1 MPEEV
6 MDPRPY
12 IIVGGGI
19 AGLAAAL
26 ALAPAPTLIL
36 EKSRRFEEVGAGL
49 QLGPNAVR
57 ALQKLDAWDAVEPFT
72 NSPPEVHIWDGIAG
86 KILKRIRLGEEF
98 EKRYG
103 APYRVI
109 HRADLHAALL
119 SVARKLPQL
128 KIRTGA
134 EVTSWR
140 DGASGADVFVTSANY
155 IRGRFLFGC
164 DGVNSSLRRAAVPR
178 STTLDSGLTIH
189 RALIDLPRPGGDIA
203 WDCVNL
209 WLCPGAHAVHYPVGV
224 TQKLNIVATARN
236 GVALATAFTRSASAL
251 QQLLAAPRNWLPW
264 PGLHAPALQDWQH
277 GSMLLLGDAAHA
289 TLPFLAQG
297 AAMALED
304 AAFLKDH
311 EPKPPPTIDDSE
323 WHVRR
328 QRTARLHAAT
338 MRTVKHYHAEG
349 LHALLRN
356 IALGCLSGRQ
366 FTGRLRWIYEG

>member
-1 MPEEV
+1 MPEEA
-6 MDPRPY
+6 MDTGPY
-12 IIVGGGI
+12 IIAGGGI
-19 AGLAAAL
+19 AGLATAL

-57 ALQKLDAWDAVEPFT
+57 ALQKLGAWGAVEPFT
-72 NSPPEVHIWDGIAG
+72 NSPPEIHIWDAVAG
-86 KILKRIRLGEEF
+86 KLLKRIRLGEEF

-109 HRADLHAALL
+109 HRADLHSALL

-128 KIRTGA
+128 KIMTGA

-140 DGASGADVFVTSANY
+140 DGPSGADVFVTSANP

-178 STTLDSGLTIH
+178 STALDSGFTLH
-189 RALIDLPRPGGDIA
+189 RALIDLPRAEGVIA
-203 WDCVNL
+203 WECINL
-209 WLCPGAHAVHYPVGV
+209 WLYPGAHAVHYPMGAK
-224 TQKLNIVATARN
+224 QQINIVATARN
-236 GVALATAFTRSASAL
+236 SVALSTAFARSASAL
-251 QQLLAAPRNWLPW
+251 QQLLAAPRNWLQW
-264 PGLHAPALQDWQH
+264 PGLHAPSLQHWQH
-277 GSMLLLGDAAHA
+277 GSMLLLGDAAHG

-304 AAFLKDH
+304 AAFLKH
-311 EPKPPPTIDDSE
+311 HKPKPPPTLGDPE
-323 WHVRR
+323 WQFRR

-338 MRTVKHYHAEG
+338 LRTAKHYHAEG

-356 IALGCLSGRQ
+356 IAIGCLSGHQ
-366 FTGRLRWIYEG
+366 FTGRLSWIYEG